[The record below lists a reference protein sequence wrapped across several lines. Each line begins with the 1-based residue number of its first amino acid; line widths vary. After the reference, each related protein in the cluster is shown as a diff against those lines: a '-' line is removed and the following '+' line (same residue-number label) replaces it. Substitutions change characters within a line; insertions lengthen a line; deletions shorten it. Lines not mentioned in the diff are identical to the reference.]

1 MFCTFGSLMKIL
13 IYFLSLAILLLSCIT
28 CEDKLALDH
37 NQPISSTTSTISKT
51 ESIPDNDHCSP
62 LCTCN
67 CCGQPIVNITYD
79 LSVIKPKLFSSNKSK
94 SGYKSRN
101 VTDYTQN
108 IWQPPKLNITLIG

>member
-1 MFCTFGSLMKIL
+1 MKIL

-28 CEDKLALDH
+28 CEDQLNLDL
-37 NQPISSTTSTISKT
+37 NLKRINTITKISKT

-67 CCGQPIVNITYD
+67 CCGQPIVNISND
-79 LSVIKPKLFSSNKSK
+79 ISVVKPKLFSLNKKK

-108 IWQPPKLNITLIG
+108 IWQPPKLNNVFIV